1 MEADAEEL
9 AYFRRQALSCWYLTG
24 ATACGKSRIGI
35 GLARRLGAEI
45 ISLDSM
51 AVYREMDIGT
61 SKVMPED
68 RLGIPH
74 HMIDIVD
81 PSVEYSLARYVH
93 AARDKIDEIQLR
105 GKKVLFVGGT
115 PLYLKGM
122 LRGIFEGPAADDDFR
137 MRLMSKVEG
146 RPADFMHNLLKKVDP
161 VSAKRLHQNDTR
173 RIVRALEVYE
183 LTGKPISHFQK
194 QFDVGADAAE
204 CNVYV
209 LQTPRDILYAQIDKR
224 VDRMIYDGFLDEVKK
239 LKDRKHPISKT
250 ARQALGYK
258 ELFDYLDSKLKY
270 GEAVNLIKQNTR
282 HFAKNQETWFKSLSE
297 CRFTSAER
305 PEFDIEDEV
314 NEDDDYYTATTN
326 IDEDEE
332 DADE

>member
-24 ATACGKSRIGI
+24 ATASGKSRIGLS
-35 GLARRLGAEI
+35 LARRLGAEI

-61 SKVMPED
+61 SKVMPEN

-74 HMIDIVD
+74 HLIDIVD
-81 PSVEYSLARYVH
+81 PSVEYSLAQYIH
-93 AARDKIDEIQLR
+93 TAREKIDEIQLR

-122 LRGIFEGPAADDDFR
+122 LRGIFEGPAMDKNFR
-137 MRLMSKVEG
+137 TNLMNRAEG
-146 RPADFMHNLLKKVDP
+146 QPANFLHKLLNKVDRE
-161 VSAKRLHQNDTR
+161 SAKRLHPNDTR

-183 LTGKPISHFQK
+183 LTGKPISFFQK
-194 QFDVGADAAE
+194 QFGVGTNSTE
-204 CNVYV
+204 CHVYV
-209 LQTPRDILYAQIDKR
+209 LQTPRDVLYAKIDKR
-224 VDRMIYDGFLDEVKK
+224 VDKMIYDGFLDEVKR
-239 LKDRKHPISKT
+239 LKDRKQPVSRT

-282 HFAKNQETWFKSLSE
+282 H
-297 CRFTSAER
+297 
-305 PEFDIEDEV
+305 
-314 NEDDDYYTATTN
+314 
-326 IDEDEE
+326 
-332 DADE
+332 